1 METISKSRFKPRAL
15 EYFRA
20 VQESGVPLVITE
32 HGRPVLRIVPYRLDP
47 RADIEALR
55 GSILR
60 YDDPIE
66 PVGAADWEATR
77 DPGRVPARP

>member
-15 EYFRA
+15 EYVRA

-32 HGRPVLRIVPYRLDP
+32 HGRPVLRIVPYRLAP

-66 PVGAADWEATR
+66 PVGAVDWEATD
-77 DPGRVPARP
+77 DPGRVLARP